1 MKTAIAII
9 MIVIFAPVTIYR
21 SYRVTL
27 QPSDPNPSEM
37 RALAWAV
44 HFGKFPRKFFLKI
57 LN

>member
-1 MKTAIAII
+1 